1 MLLTAGRNKEAAMFF
16 SFRLIQTPPEPSQYI
31 LVWELLR
38 ERVSYLGRTFSG
50 RGVRPLSCDWSEIRG
65 GRGCC
70 FWIVFDEQCG
80 KSEDFPGVLQ
90 ESGSTFTC
98 LILAGRLNNVDPRQ
112 CNPFNDPQE
121 QESWTPTFRSRF
133 QDLHG
138 FQDT

>member
-1 MLLTAGRNKEAAMFF
+1 MLLTAGRNKETAMFF
-16 SFRLIQTPPEPSQYI
+16 SIRLIQTPPEPRECI

-38 ERVSYLGRTFSG
+38 EHVSYVRT
-50 RGVRPLSCDWSEIRG
+50 LSCDWSEMRG
-65 GRGCC
+65 GRGCW

-98 LILAGRLNNVDPRQ
+98 LILAGRLNSVDPRQ

-121 QESWTPTFRSRF
+121 QESWTPTFQSRF